1 MYKVSKFVDVERQG
15 QAIYLKNTLL
25 DGEVEIT
32 EPYLH
37 ELDRVLSAG
46 SEKIQS
52 ELESF
57 LFEHKYLVEET
68 IAESEIEQLL
78 LMMHDT
84 IIIGILPTMGCNFRC
99 TYCYEDH
106 VGKLMS
112 EVTLEKIKQ
121 FLEREIVERNIK
133 YVQVNW
139 FGGEPTL
146 CEECIYDF
154 NRYVLN
160 LKEKYGFSFLSGI
173 TTNGYLLNVT
183 MFKKFYE
190 LGIENYQITLDGW
203 KHDTFRKH
211 VNGEKTL
218 HKIIENLKEISSLP
232 KQYEY
237 IVKLRY
243 NISHNN
249 QEVSWYDYIKDIF
262 GSDERFS
269 VYINFVKDWGGE
281 SVKELELCNE
291 HAMNNLEKQHVLYM
305 NKIGL
310 KNDNTSNRKIVPLK
324 NVCYAAYP
332 NSYIFTP
339 DNRVLKCTVALK
351 EVENQIGSVDAML
364 GVVIDEK
371 KKNAWID
378 TTLEHCGG
386 CKYIISC
393 LHRACPRQIV
403 VDGKSSES
411 CVLKH

>member
-154 NRYVLN
+154 NRYVLK

-183 MFKKFYE
+183 ITKSRWTDGSMIHF
-190 LGIENYQITLDGW
+190 EN
-203 KHDTFRKH
+203 
-211 VNGEKTL
+211 
-218 HKIIENLKEISSLP
+218 
-232 KQYEY
+232 
-237 IVKLRY
+237 
-243 NISHNN
+243 
-249 QEVSWYDYIKDIF
+249 
-262 GSDERFS
+262 
-269 VYINFVKDWGGE
+269 
-281 SVKELELCNE
+281 
-291 HAMNNLEKQHVLYM
+291 M
-305 NKIGL
+305 
-310 KNDNTSNRKIVPLK
+310 
-324 NVCYAAYP
+324 
-332 NSYIFTP
+332 
-339 DNRVLKCTVALK
+339 
-351 EVENQIGSVDAML
+351 
-364 GVVIDEK
+364 
-371 KKNAWID
+371 
-378 TTLEHCGG
+378 
-386 CKYIISC
+386 
-393 LHRACPRQIV
+393 
-403 VDGKSSES
+403 
-411 CVLKH
+411 